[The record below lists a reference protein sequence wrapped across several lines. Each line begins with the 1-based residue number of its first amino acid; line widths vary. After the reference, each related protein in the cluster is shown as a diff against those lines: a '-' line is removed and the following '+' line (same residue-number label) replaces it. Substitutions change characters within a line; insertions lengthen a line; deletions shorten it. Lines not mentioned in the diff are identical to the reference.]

1 MIQVMTIPTDVDPRI
16 ERTRRVVLEATA
28 ELIGECGFGRTS
40 IEAISERSGVARST
54 IYRHWP
60 ERTELLLEAVRRHV
74 ASIEAT
80 FTGDLRAD
88 LLRTFSHISSLL
100 SDETTRSM
108 VASFFA
114 ESTRDPELADLDAK
128 FTKARREACRGLIED
143 AVSRGDLPRD
153 TDSHQM
159 ADDLAAGIFF
169 KGLILREVID
179 DEWLQ
184 AHVERWI
191 AVNSTA

>member
-1 MIQVMTIPTDVDPRI
+1 MKAAMSNPTDVDPRI

-28 ELIGECGFGRTS
+28 ELIGECGFGGTS

-54 IYRHWP
+54 IYRHWS
-60 ERTELLLEAVRRHV
+60 ERTELLLESVGKQV
-74 ASIEAT
+74 ESIQAT
-80 FTGDLRAD
+80 YTGDLRAD

-100 SDETTRSM
+100 SDETTRSV

-114 ESTRDPELADLDAK
+114 ESTRDPELANLNAK
-128 FTKARREACRGLIED
+128 FTKARRQASRDLIED
-143 AVSRGDLPRD
+143 AVSRGDLAPN

-169 KGLILREVID
+169 RGLILREAID

-184 AHVERWI
+184 AHVDRWI
-191 AVNSTA
+191 AANSTA